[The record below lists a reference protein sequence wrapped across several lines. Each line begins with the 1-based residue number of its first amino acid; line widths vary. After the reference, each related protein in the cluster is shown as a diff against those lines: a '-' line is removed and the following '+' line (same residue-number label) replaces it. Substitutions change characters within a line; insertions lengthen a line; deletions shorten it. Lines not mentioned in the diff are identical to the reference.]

1 MKRFSNA
8 LILAVGPALLA
19 ACAGDGPA
27 RPEPES
33 MPKSAPVP
41 PIAAVRPHVVESPHG
56 SRTDEYY
63 WLRDDTRVDPA
74 VIRYLEA
81 ENAYKAAM
89 TAHTVALEQKVYG
102 EIVGRIKQD
111 DSTVPYRLRGHWYYT
126 RYETGQEYPVY
137 ARKAG
142 TLDAP
147 EQVMLDVNRMAEGH
161 GFFQVGSS
169 AIAPDN
175 NLLAFTEDPVGRRQ
189 YRLRIK
195 NLATGE
201 LLPDLIENVDP
212 HVAWTADSR
221 SILYVEKDPETLLA
235 RRVLRHVLGTDPA
248 EDTLVYEQ
256 DDDSF
261 YTSVGSTKDERYV
274 SIFARSTVSTEMR
287 YADAADPAL
296 KFRVFLPRER
306 DLEYYPDHLDG
317 RWIIRTNWQA
327 PNYRLMEATVGEEG
341 NRANWRELLAHR
353 EDAFVDSFDLFRN
366 FLAIEERSDA
376 MRKIRI
382 RPWGGGKDFYIGSDE
397 PAYTT
402 SLGVNAEIDTHIV
415 RYEYTSLTTPMTVYD
430 YDIQTGERQLMK
442 RTPVLGGFDSAN
454 YRTELVWAPARDGAK
469 VPVSLVYR
477 TGFRRDGSAPMLQ
490 YGYGSYGANMDP
502 AFSVARVSLLDR
514 GFVFALAHI
523 RGGQEMGRRWYENGR
538 LLHKKNSFT
547 DFIDVTRHLVKEG
560 YADASR
566 VSAMG
571 GSAGGLLMGAV
582 SNMAPA
588 DYRAIVA
595 QVPFVDVVT
604 TMLDES
610 IPLTT
615 NEFDEWGNPAKK
627 EYYDYMLS
635 YSPYDNVARQAYPA
649 ILVTTGLHDSQVQY
663 WEPAKWVARL
673 RARKTDA
680 NPLLYRTTM
689 EAGHGG
695 KSGRFQLPRDRRGI
709 RFHPRPVGDHRV
721 SVSLG
726 RIEQVAIPV
735 RDLARATNFYRDRL
749 GMKLLFEVPPQLAFF
764 DCDGV
769 RLALSISSDPMYDP
783 PGSIVYYRVDDIEA
797 AHAELERREVEFLQ
811 PPHRIAVLDEV
822 EIWMAFFE
830 DTEGNTLAITSEKP
844 VAKP

>member
-1 MKRFSNA
+1 MKRFQNA

-19 ACAGDGPA
+19 ACAGDAPA

-63 WLRDDTRVDPA
+63 WLRDDTRADPA
-74 VIRYLEA
+74 VIGYLEA

-89 TAHTVALEQKVYG
+89 TAHTEALEEKVYG

-126 RYETGQEYPVY
+126 RYETGQEYPIY

-142 TLDAP
+142 TLEAP

-161 GFFQVGSS
+161 GFFQVGST

-175 NLLAFTEDPVGRRQ
+175 NLLAFTEDAVGRRQ
-189 YRLRIK
+189 YVLRIK

-201 LLPDLIENVDP
+201 LLPDRIENVDAYI
-212 HVAWTADSR
+212 AWTADSR
-221 SILYVEKDPETLLA
+221 SLLYLEKDPETLLA
-235 RRVLRHVLGTDPA
+235 RRVRRHVLGTDPA
-248 EDTLVYEQ
+248 QDALVYEQ

-261 YTSVGSTKDERYV
+261 YTSVGTTKDERYV
-274 SIFARSTVSTEMR
+274 TIFARSTVSTEVR
-287 YADAADPAL
+287 YADAAAPAL
-296 KFRVFLPRER
+296 AFRVFLPRER

-327 PNYRLMEATVGEEG
+327 PNYRLMEANVGEEG
-341 NRANWRELLAHR
+341 DRTKWRELLAHR
-353 EDAFVDSFDLFRN
+353 EDAFVDGFDLFRD

-477 TGFRRDGSAPMLQ
+477 TGFRRDGSAPLLQ
-490 YGYGSYGANMDP
+490 YGYGSYGATMDP

-538 LLHKKNSFT
+538 LLHKKNSFN
-547 DFIDVTRHLVKEG
+547 DFVDVTRHLVKEG

-571 GSAGGLLMGAV
+571 GSAGGLLMGAI

-635 YSPYDNVARQAYPA
+635 YSPYDNVSRQAYPA

-695 KSGRFQLPRDRRGI
+695 KSGRFQRFREIAEEYAFILDQSGI
-709 RFHPRPVGDHRV
+709 
-721 SVSLG
+721 
-726 RIEQVAIPV
+726 IE
-735 RDLARATNFYRDRL
+735 
-749 GMKLLFEVPPQLAFF
+749 
-764 DCDGV
+764 
-769 RLALSISSDPMYDP
+769 
-783 PGSIVYYRVDDIEA
+783 
-797 AHAELERREVEFLQ
+797 
-811 PPHRIAVLDEV
+811 
-822 EIWMAFFE
+822 
-830 DTEGNTLAITSEKP
+830 
-844 VAKP
+844 